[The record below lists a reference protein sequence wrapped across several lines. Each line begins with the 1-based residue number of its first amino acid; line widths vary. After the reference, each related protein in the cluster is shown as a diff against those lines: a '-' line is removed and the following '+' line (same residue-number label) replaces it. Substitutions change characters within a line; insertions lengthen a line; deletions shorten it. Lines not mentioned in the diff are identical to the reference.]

1 MTLETPAAA
10 PAHHDAHHDDAGR
23 RWTEPVRFS
32 LLCQAM
38 RKEVRMDTLI
48 NRLDSRDTDFTARL

>member
-10 PAHHDAHHDDAGR
+10 PARHDAYQDDAGR

-38 RKEVRMDTLI
+38 
-48 NRLDSRDTDFTARL
+48 